1 LRLSRHL
8 VDDPAMNRRLVACGL
23 VGPDTFRMEASDGT
37 VWLHR
42 VERDELG
49 SPLPEQIH
57 RWLNLIWAPPGMD
70 DVLTAGL
77 RSDQKP
83 VVIPGTGKLG

>member
-1 LRLSRHL
+1 
-8 VDDPAMNRRLVACGL
+8 
-23 VGPDTFRMEASDGT
+23 MEASDGT
-37 VWLHR
+37 EWLHR
-42 VERDELG
+42 IERDEQG

-77 RSDQKP
+77 GSDQKS
-83 VVIPGTGKLG
+83 VVIPGTGKRG